1 MLDVLVGWPGGDW
14 QTTAKIAGTLTVAYL
29 LLIWL
34 ASILWAFRD
43 IRSRSADPVS
53 QIVGVGLVTFF
64 PLLGI
69 ALYLIVRPSET
80 LAESYDRELEQQAI
94 RSELGALT
102 SCPTCYFEVQSDFV
116 ACAYCRTPLREG
128 CRTCGKLLSLD
139 WRYCPYCE
147 APRPAPARA
156 PERAARTA
164 SRYEAEEPT
173 SSMEFGTRTAARP
186 RRAPTPRPN
195 VAGDD

>member
-1 MLDVLVGWPGGDW
+1 VDVLISWPGGDW
-14 QTTAKIAGTLTVAYL
+14 QTTLKIAGTLVGAYL
-29 LLIWL
+29 FLIWL
-34 ASILWAFRD
+34 ASVLWAFRD
-43 IRSRSADPVS
+43 IRARSADPVS

-102 SCPTCYFEVQSDFV
+102 SCPTCYYEVQGDFI

-128 CRTCGKLLSLD
+128 CRSCGRLLSLD
-139 WRYCPYCE
+139 WRYCPFCE
-147 APRPAPARA
+147 TPRPASSRA
-156 PERAARTA
+156 PERVRPA
-164 SRYEAEEPT
+164 SRYDADETGA
-173 SSMEFGTRTAARP
+173 MEMAPRAP
-186 RRAPTPRPN
+186 RRSATPRTN
-195 VAGDD
+195 IAGDD

>member
-1 MLDVLVGWPGGDW
+1 MLDVLVSWPGGDW
-14 QTTAKIAGTLTVAYL
+14 QTTLKIAGTLTVAYL

-43 IRSRSADPVS
+43 IRARSADPVS
-53 QIVGVGLVTFF
+53 QIVGVALVTFF

-69 ALYLIVRPSET
+69 ALYLIVRPGET

-102 SCPTCYFEVQSDFV
+102 SCPTCYYEVQSDFV

-128 CRTCGKLLSLD
+128 CRSCGKLLSLD

-147 APRPAPARA
+147 TPRPAPVRA
-156 PERAARTA
+156 PERVRSAPRYDPEDTAA
-164 SRYEAEEPT
+164 
-173 SSMEFGTRTAARP
+173 MELGTRPATQRPARP
-186 RRAPTPRPN
+186 RPN
-195 VAGDD
+195 MAGDE

>member
-14 QTTAKIAGTLTVAYL
+14 QTTLKIAGTLVVAYL

-34 ASILWAFRD
+34 ASVLWAFRD
-43 IRSRSADPVS
+43 IRARSADPVS
-53 QIVGVGLVTFF
+53 QIVGVALVTFF

-102 SCPTCYFEVQSDFV
+102 SCPTCYYEVQSDFV

-128 CRTCGKLLSLD
+128 CRSCGKLLSLD

-147 APRPAPARA
+147 TPRPAPARA
-156 PERAARTA
+156 PERVRAA
-164 SRYEAEEPT
+164 SRYDVEETT
-173 SSMEFGTRTAARP
+173 SSMEFGTRSARP
-186 RRAPTPRPN
+186 RRATTTPRPN